1 MNDEY
6 NGQGGCYTLDK
17 NGNRVPVAESQPKAN
32 EPTAAPVK
40 SAAKPSDSTE

>member
-17 NGNRVPVAESQPKAN
+17 NGNRVPAGESQPKAID
-32 EPTAAPVK
+32 PPVAPAK
-40 SAAKPSDSTE
+40 ATAKPSDSTE